1 MSRSR
6 VDIDVGLQ
14 RSTTRC
20 QRSCFVTNYSEY
32 FKRFLNGNFIEGQTQ
47 KLTLDEDKIEGFEI
61 LLEYMIS
68 GGIISKDA
76 VSVKETG

>member
-1 MSRSR
+1 
-6 VDIDVGLQ
+6 
-14 RSTTRC
+14 
-20 QRSCFVTNYSEY
+20 
-32 FKRFLNGNFIEGQTQ
+32 LNGNFIEGQTQ